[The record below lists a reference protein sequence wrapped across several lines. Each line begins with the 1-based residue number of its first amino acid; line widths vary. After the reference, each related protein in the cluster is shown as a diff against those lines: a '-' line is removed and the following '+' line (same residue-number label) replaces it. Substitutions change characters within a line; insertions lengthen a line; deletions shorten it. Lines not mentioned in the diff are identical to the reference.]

1 MIRTCICFLLLT
13 LAVAIGVLSMDLHHN
28 LRDSDAVLKHFD
40 SVVSDVSVD
49 YAIKAEQIEHI
60 IYAAR
65 VTADQAGMLAI
76 EQRAQLRKTSADS
89 DKTVKALRVTIDRAG
104 LLLKHTDEELNGE
117 TLPAITLGAA
127 DTFEAISANADAIG
141 DSAKALTAQLNDP
154 QIPALLGHFNTIS
167 GNLEIISGNSVAMSD
182 DMRTA
187 VHRLAQPPTKF
198 HQFLDASYTTL
209 KFGSL
214 FIP

>member
-1 MIRTCICFLLLT
+1 MTNVKGFACFLLFT
-13 LAVAIGVLSMDLHHN
+13 VTIAIGVLPVDLHHN
-28 LRDSDAVLKHFD
+28 LRDVDATAKHLDEFVSDA
-40 SVVSDVSVD
+40 SID
-49 YAIKAEQIEHI
+49 YAIKAEQINHI

-65 VTADQAGMLAI
+65 VTADQAGLLAI

-89 DKTVKALRVTIDRAG
+89 DKTVKALRVVIDRAG
-104 LLLKHTDEELNGE
+104 LLMKHTDEQLNAQA
-117 TLPAITLGAA
+117 LPQITAA
-127 DTFEAISANADAIG
+127 TEQNMNAIG
-141 DSAKALTAQLNDP
+141 DSARALTAQLNDP

-167 GNLEIISGNSVAMSD
+167 GNLQIISGNSVAMSD
-182 DMRTA
+182 DMRIA